1 MMKTMLKRK
10 NNNDNNNSEENQRRS
25 AWNEQSNGQGG
36 IIESGERRLNNIL
49 NMEKSVID
57 EVSEAEENN
66 LT

>member
-1 MMKTMLKRK
+1 MKTMLKRK
-10 NNNDNNNSEENQRRS
+10 NNNDTKNTEENQRKS

>member
-1 MMKTMLKRK
+1 MKTMLKRK
-10 NNNDNNNSEENQRRS
+10 NNNDTKNAEENQRKS